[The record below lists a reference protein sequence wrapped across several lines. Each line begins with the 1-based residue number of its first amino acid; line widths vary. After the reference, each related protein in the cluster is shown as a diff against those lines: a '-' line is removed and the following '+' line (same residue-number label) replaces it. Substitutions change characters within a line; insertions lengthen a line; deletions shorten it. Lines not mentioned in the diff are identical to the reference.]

1 VAESPRHSD
10 ESESVY
16 RLAARADVLDDP
28 AVRRVVTAAAVSDDP
43 WLQRQAKQV
52 VVAKAVAQE
61 ANPFLGGD
69 RTTIRGDTQLKFGVT
84 TTGERVGL
92 SEDALTK
99 HMLIVGQS
107 GAGKTTLFYNVMRQL
122 SVPFW
127 AFDLKR
133 DYRHLITEVDDLV
146 VLPWQ
151 QLTFNPLVPPQG
163 VDLRRWAQVFSEIFS
178 HATALLSGSK
188 NYLMKQVIEL
198 YRLYGLFDQREPPYP
213 SLFELKQLMER
224 DKINYMRKPS
234 KYRDTVVNRVEAMTL
249 TAGSIFDCSLGIP
262 IEALVDLNVVFEFDG
277 LARDTQNFVME
288 ILFAYVFEYRL
299 AQQHRDT
306 GLHHVFFLDEG
317 KRVFSVY
324 KERQDA
330 AGIPAIDELTA
341 KMREFGEGLVV
352 ADQEASKLTD
362 SIKANTDTKLLLAT
376 GDRQQFQEMTAAMQ
390 LSERQQAVAETLD
403 VGQAVMQTGGND
415 PLPVVL
421 DDVEVAK
428 TVSDVDLWI
437 RQKAWFQAPVAD
449 REQPAAFVEEVGGH
463 VESGDDEDSDDE
475 ETGQTSNSGKTE
487 ISGKAE
493 MLLEDVVEHPFKF
506 LTERYEAFDND
517 YQANQAKNE
526 LVDAGLVR
534 ERSLGIG
541 GHPHK
546 LLELT
551 EQGKAWLADHD
562 IEVTRTGRGS
572 VVHRYWQHQ
581 VQEAFNLAGWTA
593 ELERHDTDVY
603 VEMDGKE
610 IAVEIAMGDNERE
623 IEHAKQRLT
632 EGFHKVIVVCPNQ
645 QVISKLKTK
654 MKENDLDMKWLEFR
668 PLRDFKDTEIFESD
682 ELGI

>member
-1 VAESPRHSD
+1 MA
-10 ESESVY
+10 
-16 RLAARADVLDDP
+16 
-28 AVRRVVTAAAVSDDP
+28 SDDP
-43 WLQRQAKQV
+43 WLQQQAKQV
-52 VVAKAVAQE
+52 VIAKAVAQE
-61 ANPFLGGD
+61 ADPFPDTDTATTRGVDQLELGSTKTGD
-69 RTTIRGDTQLKFGVT
+69 RVGVP
-84 TTGERVGL
+84 
-92 SEDALTK
+92 EDALTK
-99 HMLIVGQS
+99 HMLVVGQS
-107 GAGKTTLFYNVMRQL
+107 GAGKTTLFYNVMQQL

-133 DYRHLITEVDDLV
+133 DYRHLTTDLDDLI

-151 QLTFNPLVPPQG
+151 QLKFNPLVPPQG

-188 NYLMKQVIEL
+188 NYLMKQLIEL

-213 SLFELKQLMER
+213 SLFELKQLMKR
-224 DKINYMRKPS
+224 DKINYMRQSS

-249 TAGSIFDCSLGIP
+249 TAGSIFDCSQGIP
-262 IEALVDLNVVFEFDG
+262 IEALLDRNVVFEFDG

-288 ILFAYVFEYRL
+288 ILFAFVFEYRL
-299 AQQHRDT
+299 AQQHRDS

-376 GDRQQFQEMTAAMQ
+376 GDRQQFHEMTAAMQ
-390 LSERQQAVAETLD
+390 LSERQRAVAETLD
-403 VGQAVMQTGGND
+403 VGQAVMQTGGHD
-415 PLPVVL
+415 PVPVVL
-421 DDVEVAK
+421 DDVEVEK

-437 RQKAWFQAPVAD
+437 RQKQWFHAPVPD
-449 REQPAAFVEEVGGH
+449 REQPAAFIEAVGGH
-463 VESGDDEDSDDE
+463 IESGDDDEDSDDE
-475 ETGQTSNSGKTE
+475 DTVQTSTSETTE
-487 ISGKAE
+487 ISDEAE

-506 LTERYEAFDND
+506 LTDRYEAFDND

-526 LVDAGLVR
+526 LVDADLVR

-541 GHPHK
+541 GSPHK

-562 IEVTRTGRGS
+562 IAVTRTGRGG

-581 VQEAFNLAGWTA
+581 VQEAFELAGWTA
-593 ELERHDTDVY
+593 DLERHDTDVY

-610 IAVEIAMGDNERE
+610 IAVEIAMGDNDRE
-623 IEHAKQRLT
+623 VEHAKQRL
-632 EGFHKVIVVCPNQ
+632 EQGFHKVIVVCPNQ
-645 QVISKLKTK
+645 KVITKLKKK
-654 MKENDLDMKWLEFR
+654 MEEKDLDMKWLEFR
-668 PLRDFKDTEIFESD
+668 SFRDFKDTEIFESD